1 MPKLIGDKL
10 KSVIGKKI
18 LNSVLDLGGG
28 TGLIAAEVRDLMDKS
43 SGEIHGVDL
52 SSGMIGIANQKNRY
66 DQSFV
71 SDIGLY
77 LTDSS
82 HGLANYD
89 AILSGDV
96 FVYIGNLVEIFAGV
110 ALRLQQD
117 GHFIFSVERLEKAIL
132 SFSQLADMRTA
143 KSILMDWQMG
153 LGFLLKALQI
163 SFRVWMETLK

>member
-1 MPKLIGDKL
+1 M
-10 KSVIGKKI
+10 
-18 LNSVLDLGGG
+18 
-28 TGLIAAEVRDLMDKS
+28 
-43 SGEIHGVDL
+43 
-52 SSGMIGIANQKNRY
+52 
-66 DQSFV
+66 
-71 SDIGLY
+71 
-77 LTDSS
+77 TDSS
-82 HGLANYD
+82 QGLANYG